1 MRDDGTTSR
10 IPWEEAMNQKAPLK
24 RSPMKKKPPTPY
36 LQGTTEWA
44 QQFDHCWL
52 CHCRGAWPTT
62 LVVHHL
68 VRGAFRVADELSTT
82 FICCPRCHEVQHTQN
97 AAIGLH
103 GCLAIKRL
111 EDKDNYNLERFCV
124 ARGRAGSSITEDEV
138 LAAAE
143 ILGICY

>member
-1 MRDDGTTSR
+1 MKRKAIKRKPMRR
-10 IPWEEAMNQKAPLK
+10 
-24 RSPMKKKPPTPY
+24 KKPTPY
-36 LQGTTEWA
+36 ASTTEVWCA
-44 QQFDHCWL
+44 KWDHCWL

-124 ARGRAGSSITEDEV
+124 ARGRAGASITEEEINE
-138 LAAAE
+138 AAK
-143 ILGICY
+143 ILGITH

>member
-1 MRDDGTTSR
+1 MKKTALKRKAIR
-10 IPWEEAMNQKAPLK
+10 RKAPK
-24 RSPMKKKPPTPY
+24 AY
-36 LQGTTEWA
+36 LPSTAEWA

-52 CHCRGAWPTT
+52 CHKRGAWPKT

-68 VRGAFRVADELSTT
+68 VRGACRAKDELSTT

-111 EDKDNYNLERFCV
+111 EDKPHYDLAAVCR
-124 ARGRAGSSITEDEV
+124 ARGRAGASITEEEIM
-138 LAAAE
+138 AAAE
-143 ILGICY
+143 KLGICY